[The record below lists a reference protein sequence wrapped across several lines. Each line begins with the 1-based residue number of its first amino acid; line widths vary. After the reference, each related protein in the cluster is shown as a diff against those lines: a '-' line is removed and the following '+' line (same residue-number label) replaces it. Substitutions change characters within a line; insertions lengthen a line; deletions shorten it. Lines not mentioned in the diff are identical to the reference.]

1 MSPVTGQCVGIDIS
15 EDFLDVYLHPE
26 GKEVRFPHNDEGIAA
41 LLALLRD
48 HKIERVVLES
58 TGGLQRRLVR
68 SLQEAGYAVSVV
80 NPERI
85 WAYRR
90 LVGRVAKTDRIDA
103 RLIAEYGATMRPPAS
118 VRLSEAQQGMK
129 ELTSRRD
136 QLIESIAAEKKRLR
150 RVSHEA
156 VRSSLESHIA
166 VLGREVKR
174 LESVIEAAVPADGAT
189 RATAGILVSIP
200 GVGKLTANLMAIDLP
215 ELGRLGDKQIASL
228 AGVAPHP
235 DESGKYRGKACIRGG
250 RPRVR
255 AKLYMA
261 AFNARKYNPVIATF
275 YARLVARG
283 KTFKQAMTAC
293 MRKLLVLMN
302 TLVARGQLWDPS
314 HAT

>member
-15 EDFLDVYLHPE
+15 EEFLDVYLHPAR
-26 GKEVRFPHNDEGIAA
+26 KEVRLPHSDGGTAS
-41 LLALLRD
+41 LVALLREY
-48 HKIERVVLES
+48 KIERVVLES

-68 SLQEAGYAVSVV
+68 SLQEAGYSVSVV

-103 RLIAEYGATMRPPAS
+103 RLIAEYAATMRPAES
-118 VRLSEAQQGMK
+118 VPRSEAQQAMK
-129 ELTSRRD
+129 ELSSRRD
-136 QLIESIAAEKKRLR
+136 QLIEAISAEKKRLR

-156 VRSSLESHIA
+156 VRASLESLIA
-166 VLGREVKR
+166 FLEREVKR
-174 LESVIEAAVPADGAT
+174 IESAIEETVAGDEAT
-189 RATAGILVSIP
+189 RATAAILVSIP
-200 GVGKLTANLMAIDLP
+200 GVGKLTANLIAIDLP

-235 DESGKYRGKACIRGG
+235 DESGKYRGKAFIRGG

-255 AKLYMA
+255 AKLYMS
-261 AFNARKYNPVIATF
+261 AFNARRYNPVIGGF
-275 YARLVARG
+275 YARLVAKG
-283 KTFKQAMTAC
+283 KTFKQALTAC

-302 TLVARGQLWDPS
+302 TLVARGQVWSPS
-314 HAT
+314 YAT

>member
-1 MSPVTGQCVGIDIS
+1 MGTVTGQSVGIDIS
-15 EDFLDVYLHPE
+15 EDFLDIYLHPA
-26 GKEVRFPHNDEGIAA
+26 GKDVRFPHNDDGIAS
-41 LLALLRD
+41 LLNLLRGQPV
-48 HKIERVVLES
+48 ERVILES

-90 LVGRVAKTDRIDA
+90 LVGRMAKTDRIDA
-103 RLIAEYGATMRPPAS
+103 RLIAEYGATMRPAES
-118 VRLSEAQQGMK
+118 VPLSEAQQGMR

-136 QLIESIAAEKKRLR
+136 QLIETIAAEKKRLR

-156 VRSSLESHIA
+156 VRSSLEAQIA
-166 VLGREVKR
+166 FLEGEVKR
-174 LESVIEAAVPADGAT
+174 LEAVIEAAVSAEEAT
-189 RATAGILVSIP
+189 RTTAAILVSIP
-200 GVGKLTANLMAIDLP
+200 GVGKLTAHLMAIDLP
-215 ELGRLGDKQIASL
+215 ELGRLNDKQIASL

-235 DESGKYRGKACIRGG
+235 DESGKYRGRACIRGG

-261 AFNARKYNPVIATF
+261 AFNARKYNPVIRAF
-275 YARLVARG
+275 YARLVAHG

-302 TLVARGQLWDPS
+302 TLVARGKVWDPS
-314 HAT
+314 VAS

>member
-15 EDFLDVYLHPE
+15 EDFLDVYLHPA
-26 GKEVRFPHNDEGIAA
+26 GKEVRLPHSDEGTAS
-41 LLALLRD
+41 LVALLREY
-48 HKIERVVLES
+48 KIERVVLES

-68 SLQEAGYAVSVV
+68 SLQEAGYSVSVV

-103 RLIAEYGATMRPPAS
+103 RLIAEYAATMRPAES
-118 VRLSEAQQGMK
+118 VPLSEAQQAMK
-129 ELTSRRD
+129 ELSSRRD
-136 QLIESIAAEKKRLR
+136 QLIEAISAEKKRLR

-156 VRSSLESHIA
+156 VRASLESQIA
-166 VLGREVKR
+166 SLEREVKR
-174 LESVIEAAVPADGAT
+174 IESAIEEAVAGDEAT
-189 RATAGILVSIP
+189 RATAEILGSIP
-200 GVGKLTANLMAIDLP
+200 GVGKLTAHLMAIDLP

-235 DESGKYRGKACIRGG
+235 DESGKYRGKAFIRGG

-255 AKLYMA
+255 AKLYMS
-261 AFNARKYNPVIATF
+261 AFNARRYNPVIGGF

-302 TLVARGQLWDPS
+302 TLVARGQVWDPS
-314 HAT
+314 YAT

>member
-1 MSPVTGQCVGIDIS
+1 MGTTTGQSVGIDIS
-15 EDFLDVYLHPE
+15 EDFLDVHLHPA
-26 GKEVRFPHNDEGIAA
+26 GKEVRLPHNDEGTAS
-41 LLALLRD
+41 LLELLRGFD
-48 HKIERVVLES
+48 IERVVLES

-68 SLQEAGYAVSVV
+68 ALQEAGYAVSVV

-90 LVGRVAKTDRIDA
+90 LVGRVAKTDSIDA
-103 RLIAEYGATMRPPAS
+103 RLIAEYGATMRPAAS
-118 VRLSEAQQGMK
+118 VPLTEAQQGMR

-136 QLIESIAAEKKRLR
+136 QLIEAISAEKKRLR

-156 VRSSLESHIA
+156 VRASLEAQIA
-166 VLGREVKR
+166 FLAAEVKR
-174 LESVIEAAVPADGAT
+174 LEAVIEATVPADEAT
-189 RATAGILVSIP
+189 RTTAEILVSIP
-200 GVGKLTANLMAIDLP
+200 GVGKLTANLMAINLP
-215 ELGRLGDKQIASL
+215 ELGRVGDKQIASL

-235 DESGKYRGKACIRGG
+235 DESGKYRGRACIRGG

-261 AFNARKYNPVIATF
+261 AFNARKYNPVIRAF
-275 YARLVARG
+275 YARLASHG

-302 TLVARGQLWDPS
+302 TLVAPGQVWDPAR
-314 HAT
+314 AT

>member
-1 MSPVTGQCVGIDIS
+1 MSTDTGQSVGIDIS
-15 EDFLDVYLHPE
+15 EDFLDVYLHPA
-26 GKEVRFPHNDEGIAA
+26 GKEVRLPHNDEGTATLI
-41 LLALLRD
+41 ALLRD
-48 HKIERVVLES
+48 YKVERVVLES
-58 TGGLQRRLVR
+58 TGGIQRRLVR

-103 RLIAEYGATMRPPAS
+103 RLIAEYGATMKPAAS
-118 VRLSEAQQGMK
+118 VPLTEAQQGMR
-129 ELTSRRD
+129 ELTSRRE
-136 QLIESIAAEKKRLR
+136 QLIEAIAAEKKRLR

-156 VRSSLESHIA
+156 VRSSLEAQIA
-166 VLGREVKR
+166 FLEREVKR
-174 LESVIEAAVPADGAT
+174 LEAVVAAAV
-189 RATAGILVSIP
+189 RAEETTQTTAGILESIP

-215 ELGRLGDKQIASL
+215 ELGRLDDKRIASL

-235 DESGKYRGKACIRGG
+235 DESGKYRGRACIRGG

-261 AFNARKYNPVIATF
+261 AFNARKYNPVIGAF

-302 TLVARGQLWDPS
+302 TLVARGQLWDP
-314 HAT
+314 AYTT